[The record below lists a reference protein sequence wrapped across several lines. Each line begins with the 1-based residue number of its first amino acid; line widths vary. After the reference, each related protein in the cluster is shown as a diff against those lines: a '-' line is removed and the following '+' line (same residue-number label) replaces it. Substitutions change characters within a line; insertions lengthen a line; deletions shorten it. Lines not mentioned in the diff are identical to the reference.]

1 MQAGSRSREGQS
13 PIREGQAPAG
23 EPSNVA
29 PADEDP
35 ADAGVDDL
43 DVGKDSLLEL
53 GQVGAAYGVRG
64 WVKLSSFTDPPERLF
79 EHGSVYLGLH
89 GRWSR
94 YEVEARGRSGGRL
107 TAKLAGVND
116 RDQAQ
121 RLTGASICVA
131 RAALPERQAGDFYRA
146 DLIGC
151 EVVNQD
157 GHILGVVQHFVETPA
172 HTLMVVRGTREYW
185 VPALPKHLRRVDL
198 QARRVRVN
206 WDAD

>member
-1 MQAGSRSREGQS
+1 MG
-13 PIREGQAPAG
+13 GQAPP
-23 EPSNVA
+23 EPSNVP
-29 PADEDP
+29 PADVDPAAVAPVAVDP
-35 ADAGVDDL
+35 ADVDPA
-43 DVGKDSLLEL
+43 DVDKGSLIQL
-53 GQVGAAYGVRG
+53 GQVGTAYGVRG
-64 WVKLSSFTDPPERLF
+64 WVKLSSFTEPPERLF
-79 EHGSVYLGLH
+79 EHVNVYLGLN
-89 GRWSR
+89 GRWTR

-116 RDQAQ
+116 RDQA
-121 RLTGASICVA
+121 RRITGASICVV
-131 RAALPERQAGDFYRA
+131 RAELPQQQAGDFYRA

-157 GHILGVVQHFVETPA
+157 GHALGVVQHFVETPA

-198 QARRVRVN
+198 QARRVLVN

>member
-1 MQAGSRSREGQS
+1 MQAGSRSREGRS
-13 PIREGQAPAG
+13 RIKEGQAPA
-23 EPSNVA
+23 EASNVA
-29 PADEDP
+29 TADVGP
-35 ADAGVDDL
+35 AGVDVD
-43 DVGKDSLLEL
+43 DVDKASLIQL

-64 WVKLSSFTDPPERLF
+64 WVKLSSFTEPPERLF
-79 EHGSVYLGLH
+79 EHVSVYLGLN
-89 GRWSR
+89 GRWAR

-116 RDQAQ
+116 RDQA
-121 RLTGASICVA
+121 RRITGASICVV
-131 RAALPERQAGDFYRA
+131 RAELPQRQAGDFYRA

-157 GHILGVVQHFVETPA
+157 GQALGVVQHFVETPA

-198 QARRVRVN
+198 QARRVLVN